1 MTPDLPE
8 SQPLRVLIADDHELF
23 ARTLAEMLDDVPEL
37 DVVARAADG
46 AEAVYLASIRQPDV
60 VVMDVS
66 MPRLDGIDATSKIT
80 EKLEGTRV
88 VMLSALT
95 DGETAFRARM
105 AGAAAYLCKGCPFDE
120 LIETVREAGG
130 RSDRLKLLERLSAA
144 PAIAH

>member
-1 MTPDLPE
+1 
-8 SQPLRVLIADDHELF
+8 
-23 ARTLAEMLDDVPEL
+23 MLDDLPEL

-46 AEAVYLASIRQPDV
+46 AEAVYLASILQPDV
-60 VVMDVS
+60 VLMDVS
-66 MPRLDGIDATSKIT
+66 MPRVDGIDATSKIT

-120 LIETVREAGG
+120 LIETVREAAG

>member
-46 AEAVYLASIRQPDV
+46 AEAVYLASILQPDV

-66 MPRLDGIDATSKIT
+66 MPRVDGIDATSKIT

-95 DGETAFRARM
+95 DGEIAFRARM

-120 LIETVREAGG
+120 LIETLREAAG